1 MVSRVGTPEV
11 HLVGM
16 RHHNVAVVN
25 ETSPTVCVPGLVA
38 LGHEVGENVNYHR
51 KFRMPTSM

>member
-1 MVSRVGTPEV
+1 MSMVAAPEV

-16 RHHNVAVVN
+16 RHHDVAVVN
-25 ETSPTVCVPGLVA
+25 ETSPTVCAPGLVA

-51 KFRMPTSM
+51 KLRMPTSI

>member
-1 MVSRVGTPEV
+1 MSTVAAPEV

-16 RHHNVAVVN
+16 RHHDVAVVN
-25 ETSPTVCVPGLVA
+25 ETSPTVCAPGLVA

-51 KFRMPTSM
+51 KLRMPTSI